1 MGESKFLPVRTC
13 IGCGKKGGK
22 ADFIKIVKNKNGEV
36 FVDADKENFGRGSYI
51 CRDAKCVAKAEKKN
65 RLSRTLRLSDCAQI
79 YQKLNEIIGD

>member
-36 FVDADKENFGRGSYI
+36 FVDADKEIFGRGAYI
-51 CRDAKCVAKAEKKN
+51 CRDGKCVAKAEKKN
-65 RLSRTLRLSDCAQI
+65 RLSRTLKLSDCADI